1 MSLNTTN
8 NINRSIN
15 ESSITSCLH
24 IYEKN
29 TKLKEESKRH
39 N

>member
-1 MSLNTTN
+1 MSLNVTAN
-8 NINRSIN
+8 NKSLN
-15 ESSITSCLH
+15 ESSIQSCLQ

-29 TKLKEESKRH
+29 TKLKEDILRQ